1 MQNIIVA
8 RISLKDITFKLC
20 YQGDD
25 CKWDNYQ
32 SETKVL
38 TSKRLYSNVLLYLNT
53 YLSAERIWVHHLF
66 HAYKEKQEELF
77 KIPLKFHND
86 DSWSENLQT
95 LFFLYSEWDIFKKF
109 YLWKLIKLEFIVILE
124 MLSEKLHKFIE
135 WMIIADE

>member
-38 TSKRLYSNVLLYLNT
+38 TSKRLYSNVLLYLYT

-135 WMIIADE
+135 WVITADE